1 MKVPGIEEICRTFG
15 DTAYIAHKWDGIPEL
30 SQSMYRAGLL
40 AVFETH
46 VKGMLAEAMHEGI
59 VQRDRARP
67 PSYETENPTA
77 YADRKI
83 SQLKKPR
90 HD

>member
-1 MKVPGIEEICRTFG
+1 MKVPGIEEIVKTF
-15 DTAYIAHKWDGIPEL
+15 
-30 SQSMYRAGLL
+30 
-40 AVFETH
+40 
-46 VKGMLAEAMHEGI
+46 I

-77 YADRKI
+77 YANRTI
-83 SQLKKPR
+83 AQLKEPR